1 MNVSPSATN
10 RITVGPTFELEREAG
25 VPCVAGVDEAGR
37 GPLAGPVVAA
47 AVVLDR
53 TRVPGGID
61 DSKVLKEPDR
71 ERLFA
76 EITTTVPFG
85 VGIGIGSV
93 AEIDRLNILQA
104 SLLAMRRAVTALAWH
119 IGHMPDLALVDG
131 NRSARLACP
140 ERLVI
145 GGDAASLSIA
155 AASIIAKVTRD
166 RLMVRLAN
174 QHAGFRWETNRGYP
188 TAHHRLAL
196 TILGPTPHHRRS
208 FAPLRPTKHEQP
220 RLTL

>member
-1 MNVSPSATN
+1 MNVSSSART
-10 RITVGPTFELEREAG
+10 TSGPTLDLEREAG
-25 VPCVAGVDEAGR
+25 VPFVAGVDEAGR

-47 AVVLDR
+47 AAVLDR
-53 TRVPGGID
+53 GRIPEGID
-61 DSKVLKEPDR
+61 DSKALKEPDR

-76 EITTTVPFG
+76 EITRTATFG
-85 VGIGIGSV
+85 VGLSSV

-104 SLLAMRRAVTALAWH
+104 SLLAMRRAVRALSWH
-119 IGHMPDLALVDG
+119 LGHLPDHALVDG
-131 NRSARLACP
+131 NRSARLPCP

-166 RLMVRLAN
+166 RLMTQLAAN
-174 QHAGFRWETNRGYP
+174 HAGFRWETNRGYA

-196 TILGPTPHHRRS
+196 TILGPTPHHRHS
-208 FAPLRPTKHEQP
+208 FAPLRPTAHEQL

>member
-1 MNVSPSATN
+1 MNVSPSATD
-10 RITVGPTFELEREAG
+10 RTTAGPTFDLERGAG

-53 TRVPGGID
+53 TRIPDGID
-61 DSKVLKEPDR
+61 DSKVVKESDR

-76 EITTTVPFG
+76 EITTTARRG
-85 VGIGIGSV
+85 VGIGSV

-119 IGHMPDLALVDG
+119 LGHLPDLALVDG
-131 NRSARLACP
+131 NRSARLACA

-166 RLMVRLAN
+166 RLMARLAHH
-174 QHAGFRWETNRGYP
+174 HAGFRWETNRGYA
-188 TAHHRLAL
+188 TAHHRIAL

-208 FAPLRPTKHEQP
+208 FAPLRPTKHEQL

>member
-1 MNVSPSATN
+1 MNVSPSGRRQT
-10 RITVGPTFELEREAG
+10 TTGPTFDLERAAG

-47 AVVLDR
+47 AAVLDR
-53 TRVPGGID
+53 GRIPDGID
-61 DSKVLKEPDR
+61 DSKTLKEADR

-76 EITTTVPFG
+76 EIIHTATY
-85 VGIGIGSV
+85 GIGIGSV

-104 SLLAMRRAVTALAWH
+104 SLLAMRRAVTALAWRL
-119 IGHMPDLALVDG
+119 GHLPDYALVDG
-131 NRSARLACP
+131 NRSARLPCP
-140 ERLVI
+140 ERLVV

-166 RLMVRLAN
+166 RLMAQLAAD
-174 QHAGFRWETNRGYP
+174 HAGFRWETNRGYA

-208 FAPLRPTKHEQP
+208 FAPLRSITHEQL

>member
-1 MNVSPSATN
+1 MNVSPSARHRAAT
-10 RITVGPTFELEREAG
+10 GPTLDLEREAG
-25 VPCVAGVDEAGR
+25 GPCVAGVDEAGR

-47 AVVLDR
+47 AAVLDWGR
-53 TRVPGGID
+53 IPDGID
-61 DSKVLKEPDR
+61 DSKTLKEPDR

-76 EITTTVPFG
+76 EIIQSATYG
-85 VGIGIGSV
+85 VGVGSV

-104 SLLAMRRAVTALAWH
+104 SLLAMRRAVRALSWH
-119 IGHMPDLALVDG
+119 LGHLPDHALVDG
-131 NRSARLACP
+131 NRSARLPCP
-140 ERLVI
+140 ERLVV

-166 RLMVRLAN
+166 RLMTQLAAD
-174 QHAGFRWETNRGYP
+174 HAGFRWETNRGYA

-196 TILGPTPHHRRS
+196 TILGPTAHHRRS
-208 FAPLRPTKHEQP
+208 FAPLRPTAHEQL

>member
-1 MNVSPSATN
+1 M
-10 RITVGPTFELEREAG
+10 
-25 VPCVAGVDEAGR
+25 PCVAGVDEAGR

-53 TRVPGGID
+53 SRVPAGID
-61 DSKVLKEPDR
+61 DSKVLKESDR

-76 EITTTVPFG
+76 EITATAPHG
-85 VGIGIGSV
+85 VGTSSV

-119 IGHMPDLALVDG
+119 IGQMPDLALVDG
-131 NRSARLACP
+131 NRSARLTCS

-166 RLMVRLAN
+166 RLMLHLAD
-174 QHAGFRWETNRGYP
+174 QHAGFRWETNRGYA
-188 TAHHRLAL
+188 TAHHLLAL

-208 FAPLRPTKHEQP
+208 FAPLRPVKHEQL

>member
-1 MNVSPSATN
+1 MAL
-10 RITVGPTFELEREAG
+10 GLAFAG
-25 VPCVAGVDEAGR
+25 V
-37 GPLAGPVVAA
+37 
-47 AVVLDR
+47 
-53 TRVPGGID
+53 
-61 DSKVLKEPDR
+61 
-71 ERLFA
+71 
-76 EITTTVPFG
+76 
-85 VGIGIGSV
+85 GIGSV

-131 NRSARLACP
+131 NRSARLACA

-145 GGDAASLSIA
+145 GGDAASLSIG

-174 QHAGFRWETNRGYP
+174 HHAGFRWETNRGYG
-188 TAHHRLAL
+188 TAYHRLAL

-208 FAPLRPTKHEQP
+208 FAPLRPTKHEQL

>member
-1 MNVSPSATN
+1 M
-10 RITVGPTFELEREAG
+10 
-25 VPCVAGVDEAGR
+25 PCVAGVDEAGR

-53 TRVPGGID
+53 TRIPNGIN
-61 DSKVLKEPDR
+61 DSKVLKEFDR
-71 ERLFA
+71 ERLFD
-76 EITTTVPFG
+76 EITTTAPFG
-85 VGIGIGSV
+85 VGIGSV

-131 NRSARLACP
+131 NRSARLACA

-145 GGDAASLSIA
+145 GGDAASLSIG

-174 QHAGFRWETNRGYP
+174 HHAGFRWETNRGYG
-188 TAHHRLAL
+188 TAYHRLAL

-208 FAPLRPTKHEQP
+208 FAPLRPTKHEQL

>member
-1 MNVSPSATN
+1 MKVSQSAAN
-10 RITVGPTFELEREAG
+10 RTTVGPTFELEREAG

-85 VGIGIGSV
+85 VGIGSV

>member
-1 MNVSPSATN
+1 MNVSPPAKN
-10 RITVGPTFELEREAG
+10 RTTVGPTFELEREAD

-53 TRVPGGID
+53 AHIPNGIN

-71 ERLFA
+71 EALFA
-76 EITTTVPFG
+76 EITATATLG
-85 VGIGIGSV
+85 VGISSV

-104 SLLAMRRAVTALAWH
+104 SLLAMSRAVTALAWH

-131 NRSARLACP
+131 NRSPRLACA

-174 QHAGFRWETNRGYP
+174 RHAGFRWETNRGYP

-208 FAPLRPTKHEQP
+208 FAPLRPIKHEQP
-220 RLTL
+220 RLTV

>member
-1 MNVSPSATN
+1 MNVAPSAHDPTA
-10 RITVGPTFELEREAG
+10 TGPTFDLEREAG

-53 TRVPGGID
+53 TRIPDGIN
-61 DSKVLKEPDR
+61 DSKVLKKPDR

-76 EITTTVPFG
+76 EITAMAPFG
-85 VGIGIGSV
+85 VGISSV

-104 SLLAMRRAVTALAWH
+104 SLLAMRRAVTAMAWH
-119 IGHMPDLALVDG
+119 MGHMPDLALVDG
-131 NRSARLACP
+131 NRSARLACS

-145 GGDAASLSIA
+145 GGDATSLSIA

-166 RLMVRLAN
+166 RLMAQLADR
-174 QHAGFRWETNRGYP
+174 HAGFRWETNRGYG
-188 TAHHRLAL
+188 TAYHRLAL

-208 FAPLRPTKHEQP
+208 FAPLRPTTHEKP

>member
-1 MNVSPSATN
+1 MNISPSATD
-10 RITVGPTFELEREAG
+10 RTAAGPTFELEREAG
-25 VPCVAGVDEAGR
+25 LPCVAGVDEAGR

-53 TRVPGGID
+53 NRIPSGID

-76 EITTTVPFG
+76 EITASAPFG
-85 VGIGIGSV
+85 VGTGSV

-119 IGHMPDLALVDG
+119 IGQMPDLALVDG

-140 ERLVI
+140 ERLVV

-166 RLMVRLAN
+166 RWMAGLAG
-174 QHAGFRWETNRGYP
+174 QHAGFRWETNRGYA

-208 FAPLRPTKHEQP
+208 FAPLRPTKHEQL

>member
-1 MNVSPSATN
+1 MNVSPSAMN
-10 RITVGPTFELEREAG
+10 RTTVGPTFELERQAG

-85 VGIGIGSV
+85 VGIGSV

-166 RLMVRLAN
+166 RLMVRLADR
-174 QHAGFRWETNRGYP
+174 HAGFRWETNRGYP

-208 FAPLRPTKHEQP
+208 FAPLRSTKHEQSH
-220 RLTL
+220 LTL

>member
-1 MNVSPSATN
+1 MNVSSSAPRRSPT
-10 RITVGPTFELEREAG
+10 GPTLDLERQAQ
-25 VPCVAGVDEAGR
+25 VPCVVGVDEAGR

-47 AVVLDR
+47 AVVLDP
-53 TRVPGGID
+53 TRVPDGID
-61 DSKVLKEPDR
+61 DSKTLKEPDR

-76 EITTTVPFG
+76 AISSAAVVG
-85 VGIGIGSV
+85 VGIGTV
-93 AEIDRLNILQA
+93 AEIDRINILQA

-119 IGHMPDLALVDG
+119 QGRMPDLALVDG
-131 NRSARLACP
+131 NRSARLGCP
-140 ERLVI
+140 EKLVV
-145 GGDAASLSIA
+145 GGDAISLSIA

-166 RLMVRLAN
+166 RLMTRLAAD
-174 QHAGFRWETNRGYP
+174 HRGFRWETNRGYA

-208 FAPLRPTKHEQP
+208 FAPLRPVMHEQI